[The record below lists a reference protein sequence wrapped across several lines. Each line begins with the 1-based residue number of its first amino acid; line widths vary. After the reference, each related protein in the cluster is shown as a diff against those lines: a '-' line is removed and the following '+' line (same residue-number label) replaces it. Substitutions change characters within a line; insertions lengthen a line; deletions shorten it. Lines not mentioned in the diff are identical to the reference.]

1 MTLSAWFR
9 QAHRVLAI
17 FFTATVII
25 TAVALSLPEP
35 IIWVSY
41 VPLLPLALLLV
52 SGLYL
57 FAQPYRAKRRTRRLR
72 SS

>member
-9 QAHRVLAI
+9 RAHRFLAI
-17 FFTATVII
+17 FFTTTVVI
-25 TAVALSLPEP
+25 TTVALAMPQP

-41 VPLLPLALLLV
+41 VPLFPLAFLLI

-57 FAQPYRAKRRTRRLR
+57 FALPYRAKRRAQRLR